1 MASFWETVQVDGQDM
16 DVYASVPGGQGQ
28 GPFPAVIVSQH
39 GGGVDKFI
47 QEMADRLAEAGY
59 AAVAPNLFHRYTS
72 EMLADR
78 SGRVQHLSDP
88 EIVADINAT
97 VDFLQSHQAVNE
109 DRIGV
114 TGFCMGGRVTWLAA
128 ASNPYFKAAA
138 PYYGGNINVIWGGGD
153 KSPFELTEGIKCPIL
168 FHFGEKDINPSAED
182 MAKFDAE
189 LTRLGVE
196 HTFHTYSD
204 ADHAFMDYTAQ
215 RHNEAAFELSWPRT
229 LEFFDT
235 HLKN

>member
-1 MASFWETVQVDGQDM
+1 MASFWETVPVDGHDM
-16 DVYASVPGGQGQ
+16 DVYVTVPGGQGQ

-47 QEMADRLAEAGY
+47 QEMSDRLADAGH

-88 EIVADINAT
+88 EIMADINVT
-97 VDFLQSHQAVNE
+97 VDFLQSHPAVNK

-128 ASNPYFKAAA
+128 ASNPHFKAMV
-138 PYYGGNINVIWGGGD
+138 PYYGGNINVIWGAGG
-153 KSPFELTEGIKCPIL
+153 KSPFELSEGIKCPVL

-182 MAKFDAE
+182 MATFDAE

-196 HTFHTYSD
+196 HTFHSYTD

>member
-16 DVYASVPGGQGQ
+16 DVYASVPSGQGQ

-114 TGFCMGGRVTWLAA
+114 TGFCMGGRVT
-128 ASNPYFKAAA
+128 
-138 PYYGGNINVIWGGGD
+138 
-153 KSPFELTEGIKCPIL
+153 
-168 FHFGEKDINPSAED
+168 
-182 MAKFDAE
+182 
-189 LTRLGVE
+189 
-196 HTFHTYSD
+196 
-204 ADHAFMDYTAQ
+204 
-215 RHNEAAFELSWPRT
+215 
-229 LEFFDT
+229 
-235 HLKN
+235 

>member
-1 MASFWETVQVDGQDM
+1 MPT
-16 DVYASVPGGQGQ
+16 
-28 GPFPAVIVSQH
+28 
-39 GGGVDKFI
+39 
-47 QEMADRLAEAGY
+47 DRLAEPGY

-72 EMLADR
+72 DMLADR

-138 PYYGGNINVIWGGGD
+138 PYYGGNINVIWGGGENP
-153 KSPFELTEGIKCPIL
+153 PFDLSEGIKYPVL

-204 ADHAFMDYTAQ
+204 ADHAFMAYLARFDGASGRYRLNNQDNIHLLYKHSLERGWISRDPIATLACP
-215 RHNEAAFELSWPRT
+215 RFLDITSMSRPISLAYLSSLDLT
-229 LEFFDT
+229 
-235 HLKN
+235 